1 MLLSYTLSPHLG
13 GLERRDF
20 LERLIRVRPQNEMA
34 ILRTSHISNL
44 KQLISSF
51 LFQPACCLALCLPAL
66 QICHAFAGFK
76 THVSA
81 FWNVVKRTFQ
91 KRQLLKSS
99 HCCGRTMLG
108 QSKRLLAGRALIPR
122 LSGSQ
127 TVADH
132 GRKTLLD
139 LTKAVIRH
147 IVPLK

>member
-20 LERLIRVRPQNEMA
+20 LERLESVFRMRWA
-34 ILRTSHISNL
+34 IPRTSHISNL
-44 KQLISSF
+44 KQLRSSF
-51 LFQPACCLALCLPAL
+51 LFQPACCLALCLPDL
-66 QICHAFAGFK
+66 QICHTFAWFK
-76 THVSA
+76 IHVSA

-99 HCCGRTMLG
+99 HCCGRTMRG